1 MFHMETIKN
10 TELLVFHDDKIQ
22 ETVNHRH
29 ISPFFRHI
37 RVAHRGC
44 QEETTEFITNLRAKG
59 WGIYDAQQEARH
71 HGAIAME

>member
-1 MFHMETIKN
+1 METIKN

-22 ETVNHRH
+22 ETVIHRH
-29 ISPFFRHI
+29 
-37 RVAHRGC
+37 